1 MSVSVARQRPKRKE
15 WDRRRTRLGHQKRIA
30 SMIVCEPINA
40 LVHPSTPGHR
50 CRTAQRIP
58 AAIAP
63 AIRSSA
69 MIPAAPP

>member
-1 MSVSVARQRPKRKE
+1 MEPQINADGPPKA
-15 WDRRRTRLGHQKRIA
+15 RIA
-30 SMIVCEPINA
+30 SMFVCEPANA
-40 LVHPSTPGHR
+40 LVHPNTPGHR
-50 CRTAQRIP
+50 CRTAHKIP